1 ASPPPVTLGIYRVR
15 VVVVG
20 ALNQPIGDA
29 TVTLEGFPAVGKTDA
44 TGAVVFQDVLT
55 GVYKVH
61 VDIGGRVKTTET
73 IEVSGDTEKIVKTS
87 VVAMVGDVPITTL
100 DALAAIGGIS
110 AAGLY
115 FALARRREPVAEVEQ
130 I

>member
-1 ASPPPVTLGIYRVR
+1 
-15 VVVVG
+15 
-20 ALNQPIGDA
+20 
-29 TVTLEGFPAVGKTDA
+29 
-44 TGAVVFQDVLT
+44 QDVLT